1 MSRETEGR
9 QPRVLVLLTAS
20 YGGGAERLVL
30 DQLKHS
36 ADPGRYAVATLRTGN
51 IEGEFRAAA
60 RRHGIP
66 YISLRAPRGRPL
78 GAAFRL
84 ARYVADAGIEV
95 IHAHLPEAMIVAAA
109 VKLGC
114 PRVRVII
121 TKHSAAPDMKRP
133 LWRIINFASG
143 LLASRIV
150 CVSEGVRRFDE
161 NYAYPRKLEVIY
173 NGIDTRRFSPGPPGA
188 RTELGIDADHNL
200 IGVVGR
206 LAPEKGHRYLLE
218 ALRRV
223 LDRGVDA
230 TLLIV
235 GHGEEEGRIRG
246 TITELGLEPHV
257 RMVSYRNDIEA
268 VYNALDLFCLPSL
281 WEGFGLVLAEA
292 MACGVPVVATRI
304 TGVTEVVAEDEGFL
318 VEPGDVQ
325 ALAAAIEQ
333 ALTDEGECAAR
344 ARRGYEKAQSFDIR
358 RSVAELEAL
367 YREVALTRSPS
378 RSGSR

>member
-1 MSRETEGR
+1 MDRETEGR

-36 ADPGRYAVATLRTGN
+36 ADPGQYAVATLRAGN

-60 RRHGIP
+60 RRHEVP
-66 YISLRAPRGRPL
+66 YFSLCAARGRPL

-84 ARYVADAGIEV
+84 ARYIGEAGIEV
-95 IHAHLPEAMIVAAA
+95 VHAHLPEAMIVAAA
-109 VKLGC
+109 VKVLR

-121 TKHSAAPDMKRP
+121 TKHNAEPYMKRP
-133 LWRIINFASG
+133 LWRAVNYVSG
-143 LLASRIV
+143 MLAARIV

-161 NYAYPRKLEVIY
+161 RYAYPRKLEVVY
-173 NGIDTRRFSPGPPGA
+173 NGIDTRRFSPGPTGV
-188 RTELGIDADHNL
+188 REELGIGAEHNL

-206 LAPEKGHRYLLE
+206 LARQKGHRYLLE
-218 ALRRV
+218 ALRRI
-223 LDRGVDA
+223 LDRGVEA

-235 GHGEEEGRIRG
+235 GHGEEEDRIRG
-246 TITELGLEPHV
+246 AIAELGLEPHV
-257 RMVSYRNDIEA
+257 RMVSYRDDIEA
-268 VYNALDLFCLPSL
+268 LYNSLDLFCLPSL

-304 TGVTEVVAEDEGFL
+304 TGVTEVVAENEGFL
-318 VEPGDVQ
+318 VEPGDSD
-325 ALAAAIEQ
+325 ALAGAIER
-333 ALTDEGECAAR
+333 ALTDDAERAAR
-344 ARRGYEKAQSFDIR
+344 ARRGFEKAQRFDIR

-367 YREVALTRSPS
+367 YQRVAETSSPS